1 MTWPVWKGD
10 QRMIANI
17 DPSEAHR
24 VVVGV
29 DASESS
35 EHAAF
40 WAAREASMRG
50 VPLTLAH
57 ALHLPTA
64 AVAPYEPP
72 ELAED
77 LQAAGRELV
86 SGLSA
91 RIRERYPDLEV
102 NAEFSPASPTRMLLG
117 TCAPGVLVVTGNSGH
132 GVIKGL
138 LLGSVSRAVAL
149 HPEGPV
155 VVVRGPKPQ
164 HTDGAVVFG
173 ASPSPGD
180 TAIDYAFAAARRY
193 AAPLRVVRAWMPAVP
208 PTVAATPMSAM
219 ALGISG
225 PGAVSTPLQTSDSD
239 AEEAADVARAIEPY
253 QAKYPD
259 VEVEISAAAG
269 DPAAAL
275 AEAGAD
281 ARLVVLGARRHGPLS
296 LGLSSVAEALLSRSS
311 APIAVIPPCDGELS

>member
-1 MTWPVWKGD
+1 
-10 QRMIANI
+10 MIANI
-17 DPSEAHR
+17 DPSETHR

-29 DASESS
+29 DASETS

-77 LQAAGRELV
+77 MLSAGRELV
-86 SGLSA
+86 AGITA
-91 RIRERYPDLEV
+91 RIHERYPELEV
-102 NAEFSPASPTRMLLG
+102 NAEFSPASPANMLLA
-117 TCAPGVLVVTGNSGH
+117 TSAPGVLVVTGNSGH

-138 LLGSVSRAVAL
+138 LLGSVSHAVAL

-155 VVVRGPKPQ
+155 VVVRGAEPEP
-164 HTDGAVVFG
+164 GGGPVVFG
-173 ASPSPGD
+173 AGPSPTD
-180 TAIDYAFAAARRY
+180 TAIEYAFAAARRY
-193 AAPLRVVRAWMPAVP
+193 AAPLHVVRAWMPALP
-208 PTVAATPMSAM
+208 PTAAATPMSAM

-225 PGAVSTPLQTSDSD
+225 PGAVSAPVQTTSDSD
-239 AEEAADVARAIEPY
+239 AAEADDAARAIEPFR
-253 QAKYPD
+253 AKYPD

-269 DPAAAL
+269 DPATAL
-275 AEAGAD
+275 AEAGAG
-281 ARLVVLGARRHGPLS
+281 ARLVVLGARHHGSLS

-311 APIAVIPPCDGELS
+311 APIAVIPPSDGELS